1 MATRVSY
8 IKESREEIAREIRE
22 KVGDDPTVQ
31 IRTKEFALLVRN
43 HWRSLAAAAFDD
55 ETGRYEESVHIER
68 KAQRAF
74 KKLPQYWVG
83 TRIFYAHFIE
93 YGTGPDSKGE
103 WMPRTLSS
111 AQRRGRAP
119 LVTGRLTPTPEF
131 GLGAKTA
138 HHFGGTPDSES
149 YERL

>member
-31 IRTKEFALLVRN
+31 IRTKEFALMVQA
-43 HWRSLAAAAFDD
+43 HWRSLASTAFDD

-83 TRIFYAHFIE
+83 TRLFYAHFIE
-93 YGTGPDSKGE
+93 YGTGPDSEGGTR
-103 WMPRTLSS
+103 WLTS

-119 LVTGRLTPTPEF
+119 LLVGERTPTPEF
-131 GLGAKTA
+131 ALGAKTA
-138 HHFGGTPDSES
+138 HHFGGTPDSET